1 MKQIE
6 EHVSPNVVKFL
17 VGNKSDAERKVDK
30 SEGVYLAAQYNI
42 LFAEVSAKEDTGIEQ
57 LFYDFGLEIKKE
69 ILDNKEE
76 EKQPTTNLPNNII
89 IKPN

>member
-30 SEGVYLAAQYNI
+30 SEGVYLAA
-42 LFAEVSAKEDTGIEQ
+42 
-57 LFYDFGLEIKKE
+57 
-69 ILDNKEE
+69 
-76 EKQPTTNLPNNII
+76 
-89 IKPN
+89 